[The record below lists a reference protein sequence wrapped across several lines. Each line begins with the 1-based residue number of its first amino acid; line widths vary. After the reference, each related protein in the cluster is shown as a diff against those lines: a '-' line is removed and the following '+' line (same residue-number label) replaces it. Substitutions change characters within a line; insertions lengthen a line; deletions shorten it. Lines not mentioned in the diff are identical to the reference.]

1 MNRPIFSFANIEV
14 RYGAHLVLAAV
25 SGQVGAGEILLVTG
39 RNGSGKSTLLRC
51 LAGLQRP
58 RRGSINHNS
67 TPDNGT
73 PDNGTPDNGG
83 EGNGVPTSGLRGDRR
98 VAWLAPDLAFYAEL
112 SVAEN
117 LALFRTLR
125 RLPPGDDGDLVQH
138 LGLPPHRRAGAL
150 SSGMLQRLR
159 WLWVLQGHPEV
170 LLLDE
175 PFQNLDAAG
184 VETLSALLAE
194 RLRAGAG
201 AIVATP
207 SPLVLPDVPI
217 RGLELA

>member
-1 MNRPIFSFANIEV
+1 VSRPIFSFANIEV

-58 RRGSINHNS
+58 RRGSIDHNA
-67 TPDNGT
+67 
-73 PDNGTPDNGG
+73 TPDNGG
-83 EGNGVPTSGLRGDRR
+83 EGNGVRTSGLRGDRR
-98 VAWLAPDLAFYAEL
+98 IAWLAPDLAFYAEL

-125 RLPPGDDGDLVQH
+125 RLPPGDDGDLVQQ

-159 WLWVLQGHPEV
+159 WLWVLQGHPDV

-184 VETLSALLAE
+184 VEALSALLAE
-194 RLRAGAG
+194 RLRTGAG

>member
-1 MNRPIFSFANIEV
+1 MSERIFSFDGIEV

-25 SGQVGAGEILLVTG
+25 SGHVGPGEILLVTG

-58 RRGSINHNS
+58 RRGTI
-67 TPDNGT
+67 DE
-73 PDNGTPDNGG
+73 GG
-83 EGNGVPTSGLRGDRR
+83 DAPRRSQR
-98 VAWLAPDLAFYAEL
+98 VAWLAPDLTFYAEL

-117 LALFRTLR
+117 LTLFRTLR
-125 RLPPGDDGDLVQH
+125 RLPDGEDGILADR
-138 LGLPPHRRAGAL
+138 LGLPVERRAGAL

-159 WLWVLQGHPEV
+159 WLWVLQGNPQV

-184 VETLSALLAE
+184 TETLSALLAE
-194 RLRAGAG
+194 RLRAGTA

-207 SPLVLPDVPI
+207 SPLVLPDVPT
-217 RGLELA
+217 RHLELA